1 LYFTPFGGESSVP
14 GFALKQAVLPSI
26 EAGSLMLPAAPMR
39 KRFAIWQSSAR
50 RTLFCFAVPCSQWN
64 VAITMDALKTEEWGV
79 TVVEN
84 SATIIDFNTYKAR
97 RRMMLERPRDERRE
111 HPTAPVP
118 LGFYLFWPVLAWVP
132 IGLLLTPSTTEDF
145 A

>member
-1 LYFTPFGGESSVP
+1 MGRNGGGKFGDDYRLQYLQS
-14 GFALKQAVLPSI
+14 AQA
-26 EAGSLMLPAAPMR
+26 
-39 KRFAIWQSSAR
+39 
-50 RTLFCFAVPCSQWN
+50 
-64 VAITMDALKTEEWGV
+64 
-79 TVVEN
+79 
-84 SATIIDFNTYKAR
+84 
-97 RRMMLERPRDERRE
+97 MMLERPRDERRE